1 MVMRVLVLGAGGPAG
16 VNTCKALSGHDVIV
30 YDQNPDHL
38 VWAAPHALECYSAE
52 LSVET
57 VNEIGADVVIPQPD
71 NLTMWLADHQ
81 DQIEAQTFLPD
92 RRTIALCQDKFEAG
106 LAFRRA
112 GLRNDCIELVD
123 GHATF
128 YEHLAPCWLRARH
141 GAGAKAAIYARNELE
156 FRHWHE
162 FWRERDRTIEF
173 VAERSLPG
181 RDLAWSGIWYQGELV
196 CSFTRQRLEYIYP
209 GLTPEGLTGT
219 PTIAEIIHDDAA
231 NELAEAACY
240 AVDDM
245 PHGIFSVDMREDE
258 DGVPRPTEINAG
270 RGFTTFG
277 IWADQTDPNL
287 MEIVVDGATGMIG
300 DQNGQPHRD
309 MLPEGMK
316 LYRHIDCGAFIY
328 TPVPA

>member
-1 MVMRVLVLGAGGPAG
+1 
-16 VNTCKALSGHDVIV
+16 VNTCKALSHHDVIA
-30 YDQNPDHL
+30 YDQNQDHL
-38 VWAAPHALECYSAE
+38 VWAAPHALECHSAE

-71 NLTMWLADHQ
+71 NLTMWLADHAP
-81 DQIEAQTFLPD
+81 QIEAKTFLPD

-112 GLRNDCIELVD
+112 GLRNDRIELVD
-123 GHATF
+123 SPKALLRDMF
-128 YEHLAPCWLRARH
+128 PAWIRARR
-141 GAGAKAAIYARNELE
+141 GAGAKAAVRARILE
-156 FRHWHE
+156 EAWHWCN
-162 FWRERDRTIEF
+162 FWWIKDDFVEF
-173 VAERSLPG
+173 VVEEALPG

-196 CSFTRQRLEYIYP
+196 CSFARERLEYIYP

-219 PTIAEIIHDDAA
+219 PTIAEIVHDDAV
-231 NELAEAACY
+231 NELAEAACF
-240 AVDDM
+240 AVDDR

-277 IWADQTDPNL
+277 IWATQHQTISL
-287 MEIVVDGATGMIG
+287 MELVVHGAIG
-300 DQNGQPHRD
+300 VLFVSEHGVGPERD
-309 MLPEGMK
+309 CLPEGLK
-316 LYRHIDCGAFIY
+316 LYRHIDCGNYIY